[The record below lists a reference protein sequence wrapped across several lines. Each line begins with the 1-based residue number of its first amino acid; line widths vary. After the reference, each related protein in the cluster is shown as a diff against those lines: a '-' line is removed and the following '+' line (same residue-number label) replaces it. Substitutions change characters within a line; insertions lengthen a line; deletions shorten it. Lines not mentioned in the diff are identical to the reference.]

1 MHQNNHLKRKS
12 FLCIQSLVLE
22 VKGLIFKID
31 SSISV
36 LSYLIYF
43 LAKKKVFK
51 KNVSYLIP
59 ALVFFRV

>member
-43 LAKKKVFK
+43 LASLNIPRKKFSKKKFPTL
-51 KNVSYLIP
+51 NLP
-59 ALVFFRV
+59 